1 MSSNIYE
8 ENIARLPK
16 ALQPL
21 AQFMVTPLVD
31 PRKQRESILTNPFAL
46 FTFLTKKK
54 VQPKVFMSFKN
65 FDDISIEFLTMICK
79 HLEPNDIF
87 ALSGVCKN
95 LRTLL
100 LDLESPATQE
110 IWRNSRLENCQF
122 LHLPAP
128 KGMSEQEY
136 ITLCSTERGCQFCG
150 QRKQWVKVYWQYR
163 VRACYE
169 CYLPRFVRNSYLS
182 KHSKNFQT
190 YENKEEIKMREH
202 YDRLRLERTIS
213 FRKERIQEIIEELEA
228 ERKESSDDESIL
240 SSSSNSSHKYD
251 AQTLR
256 KCPIISAE
264 WKKFDQPFTSRDET
278 KFRKKLDYEYQILAK
293 HYVS

>member
-1 MSSNIYE
+1 MSRDIYE

-31 PRKQRESILTNPFAL
+31 PRKQKESILANPFAF

-65 FDDISIEFLTMICK
+65 FNDISIEFLAMICK

-87 ALSGVCKN
+87 MLSGVCKN

-110 IWRNSRLENCQF
+110 IWRNSRLEYCPF
-122 LHLPAP
+122 LQLSPP
-128 KGMSEQEY
+128 KGMQEQEY
-136 ITLCSTERGCQFCG
+136 ISLCSTERGCQFCG
-150 QRKQWVKVYWQYR
+150 QRKQWVKVYWQFR

-169 CYLPRFVRNSYLS
+169 CYLPRFVRNSHS
-182 KHSKNFQT
+182 KHTKNFQNT
-190 YENKEEIKMREH
+190 YDKEEIKLREH
-202 YDRLRLERTIS
+202 YDRRRLEHTIS
-213 FRKERIQEIIEELEA
+213 FRKERLQEIIEELEA
-228 ERKESSDDESIL
+228 ERKESSDDESIH
-240 SSSSNSSHKYD
+240 SNSSNSSSKYD
-251 AQTLR
+251 AQLLR

-264 WKKFDQPFTSRDET
+264 WKKFDQPFTNRDQLR
-278 KFRKKLDYEYQILAK
+278 FRRKLDYEYQILAK